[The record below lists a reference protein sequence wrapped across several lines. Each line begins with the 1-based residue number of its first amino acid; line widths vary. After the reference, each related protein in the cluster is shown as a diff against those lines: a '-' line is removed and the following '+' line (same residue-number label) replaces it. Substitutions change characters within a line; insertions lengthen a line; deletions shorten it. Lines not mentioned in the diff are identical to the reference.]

1 MSKKKSIYKN
11 TLQLIAEILSFE
23 TSNIDLRKKLQSNEV
38 DWEHFVKLSS
48 EQLVMTTCYCRLEQ
62 RQLLDTIPEDLEFY
76 LKDLTSINRNRNL
89 KLIIEIQNIT
99 KAFNRNNIDYVL
111 LKGAALLMGDFFKDL
126 GERMTGDVDILV
138 STVDI
143 ENAYQLIKS
152 LGYNQSK
159 GFNYNIT
166 NFRHLPRQFTD
177 RKLAVIELH
186 KSVLDSKF
194 KHLINEDL
202 IFKNKIEYKGVF
214 IPDTYFLNI
223 INVMALQVNSSGYKY
238 RHWFLRNMYDSLVL
252 KIDSH
257 TDLLLE
263 YRDNKFFIDY
273 LAKSLVI
280 FKPLQFEPISKK
292 IKSKER
298 YYNFKLN
305 NFWFHQTVY
314 KSKYVFYGIYDR
326 ILLFVN
332 NTSYRS
338 HLIKYLFSKLK

>member
-1 MSKKKSIYKN
+1 MSQQKSTYKN
-11 TLQLIAEILSFE
+11 TLQLIAEILSFK

-62 RQLLDTIPEDLEFY
+62 RQLLDAIPEDLEFY

-89 KLIIEIQNIT
+89 KLIIEIQDIT
-99 KAFNRNNIDYVL
+99 QAFNKNNIDYVL

-143 ENAYQLIKS
+143 DKAYQLIKK

-177 RKLAVIELH
+177 GKLAVIELH

-194 KHLINEDL
+194 KHIINNDL
-202 IFKNKIEYKGVF
+202 IFKNKLEYKDVF
-214 IPDTYFLNI
+214 IPNIYFLNI
-223 INVMALQVNSSGYKY
+223 INVMALQVNSSGYRY

-252 KIDSH
+252 KLDLQ
-257 TDLLLE
+257 TDLLLD
-263 YRDNKFFIDY
+263 YRDNTYFIDY
-273 LAKSLVI
+273 LSKCLAI
-280 FKPLQFEPISKK
+280 FKPLQFKTINEK
-292 IKSKER
+292 IKRKKS

-326 ILLFVN
+326 ILLFFN
-332 NTSYRS
+332 NSSYRS
-338 HLIKYLFSKLK
+338 HSVKRLFSKSK